1 MEHQKTDHF
10 IERNIETRKRD
21 NIRSYY
27 VGPLFGSAFE
37 KLSLKPSLRKLLAQF
52 ELDVIENSE
61 TLGNS
66 LTNEYGVRFTYRDPL
81 VGLICRC
88 FADYKVCTSV
98 QS

>member
-1 MEHQKTDHF
+1 MEQQKTDHF

-27 VGPLFGSAFE
+27 VGPLFESAFE
-37 KLSLKPSLRKLLAQF
+37 KMSLKPSFRKLLAQF
-52 ELDVIENSE
+52 ELDAIENSE

-66 LTNEYGVRFTYRDPL
+66 LTNVYGVHFTYGGPL
-81 VGLICRC
+81 VRLICRC